1 MAWLTNSGPLSDRM
15 NSAAPWM
22 LSSRESTSTTRR
34 EQMFVQGSVGD
45 VPTYP
50 TSYFYPDVI
59 DAFILPG

>member
-1 MAWLTNSGPLSDRM
+1 M